1 MIFHVVR
8 SFVATNCVW
17 YKKVSYRCLK
27 INLYCFVLVARH
39 NFLFIDQ
46 IVVLKEFW
54 RFFDAVRGFY
64 INSAHES
71 NPLFVFILLTES
83 IAKLMYD
90 VQHGISPKS
99 IQALFE

>member
-1 MIFHVVR
+1 MNLY
-8 SFVATNCVW
+8 SFV
-17 YKKVSYRCLK
+17 S
-27 INLYCFVLVARH
+27 VARH

-46 IVVLKEFW
+46 IVVLKGFW
-54 RFFDAVRGFY
+54 RSFDAVRGFY
-64 INSAHES
+64 INSAHELS
-71 NPLFVFILLTES
+71 LLFVFILLTES

>member
-1 MIFHVVR
+1 MNLY
-8 SFVATNCVW
+8 SFV
-17 YKKVSYRCLK
+17 S
-27 INLYCFVLVARH
+27 VARH

-54 RFFDAVRGFY
+54 RFFNAVRGFY